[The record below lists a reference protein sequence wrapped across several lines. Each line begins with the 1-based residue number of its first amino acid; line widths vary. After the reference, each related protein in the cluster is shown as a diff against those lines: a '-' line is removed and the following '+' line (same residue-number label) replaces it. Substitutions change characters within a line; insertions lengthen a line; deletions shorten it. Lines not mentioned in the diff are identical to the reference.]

1 MDINYTEEMKAR
13 LRRVEGQVRGV
24 LRLMEEGKPC
34 KEVVAQLSAV
44 RNASDKAIAHIVAEN
59 LHQCVLAELASG
71 NPDTGKTIKEAI
83 ELLVK
88 SR

>member
-1 MDINYTEEMKAR
+1 MEYNYTDSLKIR
-13 LRRVEGQVRGV
+13 LRRIEGQVRGV
-24 LRLMEEGKPC
+24 LRLMDEGKPC

-44 RNASDKAIAHIVAEN
+44 RNASDKALAQMVAEN
-59 LHQCVLAELASG
+59 LQQCIMAEQEAG
-71 NPDTGKTIKEAI
+71 NKDTDKLVKEAI